1 MDIFETIKTRRS
13 VRTFDDTPLSEEHI
27 EELKRFI
34 PTITNPY
41 NIPVE
46 FVLLDSNKNGLSSPV
61 ITGGH
66 MYVAAKV
73 KNVPHSEEAFGYAFE
88 HLVLFAWSLGIGTTW
103 IGGTFKRDVFEKAAG
118 LSEDERM
125 YCASPL
131 GYPAK
136 KMSVK
141 EITMRT
147 AIQADKRRPVSE
159 LFFENSFSEPLTKT
173 DSGLADAIESVRLAP
188 SAVNKQ
194 PWRVV
199 KCGNAFHFYV
209 KHSRGFIG
217 DRTGDLQKIDV
228 GIALNHF
235 MLLTD
240 GSLTVQDPKIS
251 APDGTEYVA
260 TVTL

>member
-1 MDIFETIKTRRS
+1 MDISETIKTRRS
-13 VRTFDDTPLSEEHI
+13 VRTFDDTPLSEGHI
-27 EELKRFI
+27 GQLKRFI

-46 FVLLDSNKNGLSSPV
+46 FILLEKDKYGLSSPV
-61 ITGGH
+61 ISGEH

-73 KNVPHSEEAFGYAFE
+73 RPVPHSEEAFGYAFE

-103 IGGTFKRDVFEKAAG
+103 IGGTFKRELFENAAG
-118 LSEDERM
+118 LGADERM

-159 LFFENSFSEPLTKT
+159 LFFENSFSEPLKEC
-173 DSGLADAIESVRLAP
+173 DSELMKAIEAVRLAP

-199 KCGNAFHFYV
+199 KCENAFHFYV

-240 GSLTVQDPKIS
+240 GSLTVQDPGTS

>member
-61 ITGGH
+61 ISGEH

-73 KNVPHSEEAFGYAFE
+73 RPVPHSEEAFGYAFE

-118 LSEDERM
+118 LAEDERM

-136 KMSVK
+136 KMAVK

-217 DRTGDLQKIDV
+217 DRIGDLQKIDV

-251 APDGTEYVA
+251 APDGTEYV
-260 TVTL
+260 